1 MAETPRLD
9 VRTSGPNSPVIA
21 PGGHIHDGVHNYYVA
36 PDDLPE
42 KKYKVAV
49 RRLDGGMSRAAEQ
62 LLAEVLDTSYGNR
75 PGVYYHYL
83 VAALSD
89 RTLSALDERHQQALG
104 NARRLVAEGAA
115 PGGES
120 AEDSRDRERLS
131 SLVTLIDLAV
141 GISDPATDASRG
153 EATDAKLEETGAVYA
168 SLPEEHQRHLD
179 GLLAGPV
186 KDEMFRRL
194 ANRVREQRS
203 GDVLDR
209 QSRVWKFFEPDPAEP
224 REFGGTLA
232 PPSRATTL
240 ARWAGLGLGLV
251 GVAGVVVKLTALGA
265 FTTMAYALALVGVG
279 ALVGGY
285 ARWRRQHHRTLLM
298 IYRER
303 FFGRTAL
310 ADEADPGVM
319 RAAVRTVEAG
329 FFASFAPGQQSSW
342 NRMTAGLRH
351 SLAREFAYLYD
362 ESDLRN
368 GHLVWLARWHAW
380 QTRDVW
386 STRRLEAHEE
396 TYRERSLLRRGER
409 LGVVLLAVAAL
420 LVLARLL
427 TDGGAESAFWFLAAA
442 GGGVTLLWRSQP
454 LVWARQSAHRTLV
467 EEQAERY
474 RAERAEWE
482 SWRAVLRDRPT
493 DQEMA
498 TWLAQD
504 VLVFKADMLRERG
517 IRPSEVACAL
527 ELTTG
532 APGAS
537 SARLLYGPIRY
548 SRYVLTLFLLTAT
561 GIRYFR
567 SELDFTNG
575 DLHGS
580 SRRSIPYG
588 GLREVEVTEQSVRR
602 PVLTAAAP
610 QYGGGVA
617 TAPANLTSEVHV
629 QQRRFVVRTDTLGTI
644 DVELGDFGEL
654 RDGREPEGLVA
665 RLVLDSTGVNDAL
678 DVLETVVV
686 DGSSWL
692 TRELNRRRSGG
703 LWSRGP
709 KGIEAGQEHDT
720 TPPAVIEEDTVPE
733 GRR

>member
-62 LLAEVLDTSYGNR
+62 LLAEVLATSYGDR

-115 PGGES
+115 PSGES
-120 AEDSRDRERLS
+120 ADDSRDRKRLG

-141 GISDPATDASRG
+141 RISDPATDASRK
-153 EATDAKLEETGAVYA
+153 EATGADLEETGKAYA
-168 SLPEEHQRHLD
+168 RLPEEHQRHLD

-186 KDEMFRRL
+186 KDEMFRRI

-209 QSRVWKFFEPDPAEP
+209 RSRVWKFFEPDPAEP
-224 REFGGTLA
+224 RELGGILA
-232 PPSRATTL
+232 PPSRGTTL

-251 GVAGVVVKLTALGA
+251 GVAGVVAQLGSLGA
-265 FTTMAYALALVGVG
+265 FSTMTYALALAGVG

-285 ARWRRQHHRTLLM
+285 ARWQRQHHRTLL
-298 IYRER
+298 IIHRER
-303 FFGRTAL
+303 FYGRTAL
-310 ADEADPGVM
+310 AGEADPEVM

-329 FFASFAPGQQSSW
+329 FFASFAPGQQTSW
-342 NRMTAGLRH
+342 SRMTTGLRH
-351 SLAREFAYLYD
+351 SLAREFAHLYD

-380 QTRDVW
+380 QTRDAW
-386 STRRLEAHEE
+386 GTRRLEAHEE
-396 TYRERSLLRRGER
+396 TYRERPLLRRAER

-420 LVLARLL
+420 LVLAPLL
-427 TDGGAESAFWFLAAA
+427 TDGGAESAFPFLAAA
-442 GGGVTLLWRSQP
+442 GVTLLWRSQP
-454 LVWARQSAHRTLV
+454 LLWARQSAYRALGR
-467 EEQAERY
+467 EQAERY

-482 SWRAVLRDRPT
+482 SWCAVLRDRPT

-498 TWLAQD
+498 AWLAQD

-527 ELTTG
+527 ELATG

-537 SARLLYGPIRY
+537 SARLVYGPIRY

-602 PVLTAAAP
+602 PVLTAATP
-610 QYGGGVA
+610 QYGGAGA
-617 TAPANLTSEVHV
+617 SAPAEPASEVHV
-629 QQRRFVVRTDTLGTI
+629 RQRRFVVRTDTLGTI

-692 TRELNRRRSGG
+692 TKELNRRRSG
-703 LWSRGP
+703 LWCRGP
-709 KGIEAGQEHDT
+709 ESIEAGREHIA
-720 TPPAVIEEDTVPE
+720 TPPAGVDADTIPE
-733 GRR
+733 GKR